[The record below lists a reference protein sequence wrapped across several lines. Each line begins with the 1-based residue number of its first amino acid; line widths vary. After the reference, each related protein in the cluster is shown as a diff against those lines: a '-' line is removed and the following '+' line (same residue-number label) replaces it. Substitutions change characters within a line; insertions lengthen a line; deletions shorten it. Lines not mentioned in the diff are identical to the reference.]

1 MNSKFIGIIRTLDT
15 QGRITIPPE
24 YRKFLGVSSGSKF
37 TIVFNSITKEITI
50 TNLDT
55 IQFSCN
61 HQGSFFF

>member
-37 TIVFNSITKEITI
+37 TIVFNSITKEII
-50 TNLDT
+50 LKKIEN
-55 IQFSCN
+55 
-61 HQGSFFF
+61 